1 MYQVLLCNNW
11 LTVKTDDKSWIT
23 FQQLFEEEK
32 NVHLKVGRFWIKVW
46 VRKKTEKI

>member
-1 MYQVLLCNNW
+1 MHQVLLCNNW

-32 NVHLKVGRFWIKVW
+32 ICTWKWADFELKFEYWR
-46 VRKKTEKI
+46 